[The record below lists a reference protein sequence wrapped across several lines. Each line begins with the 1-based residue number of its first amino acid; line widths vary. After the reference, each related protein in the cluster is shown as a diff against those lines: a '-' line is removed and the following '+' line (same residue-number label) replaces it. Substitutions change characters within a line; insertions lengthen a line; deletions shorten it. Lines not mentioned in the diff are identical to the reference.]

1 MATGIM
7 IYKIISVAALA
18 WEMIWLHL
26 LLLYEGFW
34 SYIYGSVNSAI
45 DLWLDTVSRNISWN
59 ENGSFMGLYYVFC
72 FIPRWWKSIS
82 RSKFWSGINVLLLGI
97 YVLYRYINNSV
108 NRGHRPK
115 LYILWDQCHS
125 EEAKQMFVF
134 VIYSYLCEI
143 VFCLRKFLFSIQ
155 NIVGKFS

>member
-1 MATGIM
+1 MIFSFSKRIQNLRNNWWRIRGNDWVMNVAVAGIAGYSKCMATGI
-7 IYKIISVAALA
+7 ILYKIISVAALA

-26 LLLYEGFW
+26 LLLYECFW

-45 DLWLDTVSRNISWN
+45 DLWLDTVSRNITWN

-97 YVLYRYINNSV
+97 CFI
-108 NRGHRPK
+108 
-115 LYILWDQCHS
+115 
-125 EEAKQMFVF
+125 
-134 VIYSYLCEI
+134 
-143 VFCLRKFLFSIQ
+143 
-155 NIVGKFS
+155 